1 MAVKPND
8 DFEKYGDLKT
18 FEPSLRQKHSDV
30 IADYLE
36 SMGVASTPQTARDM
50 AEGLTGSNNPSYGFA
65 DMMGVADFTPA
76 GLIYAADEVKT
87 GYEQAKKG
95 TDYIIPTLVAG
106 VSALEAYPLT
116 RALTTPVKRFIQRLG
131 DKSANLPTDAGRRD
145 AVKKIAIG
153 AGTASIPGAGAL
165 KLLDAPT
172 SPGPKAAKKVLT
184 ESKAQRAL
192 VEFAKKEGGVDK
204 DDMLAVAN
212 FMKTNPNPKD
222 LSMMI
227 RAMDSYPRD
236 GVLQIIQKNDKK
248 LFDSLINKK
257 R

>member
-1 MAVKPND
+1 
-8 DFEKYGDLKT
+8 
-18 FEPSLRQKHSDV
+18 V

-36 SMGVASTPQTARDM
+36 RMGVASTPQTARDM

-87 GYEQAKKG
+87 GYEQAEKA

-106 VSALEAYPLT
+106 VSVLEAYPLT
-116 RALTTPVKRFIQRLG
+116 RALTMPVKRFIQNLG
-131 DKSANLPTDAGRRD
+131 NKSKNLPTDVGRRD

-153 AGTASIPGAGAL
+153 AGAASLPGAGAL

-172 SPGPKAAKKVLT
+172 SPSPKVAKKVLT

-192 VEFAKKEGGVDK
+192 SEYANKSGGIDK
-204 DDMLAVAN
+204 DDMLAVADL
-212 FMKTNPNPKD
+212 MKKNPDPKD

-227 RAMDSYPRD
+227 RAMDSDPRD
-236 GVLQIIQKNDKK
+236 GVLQIIKKNDKK
-248 LFDSLINKK
+248 LFDSLINNM